1 MVFLFLYSIQL
12 VEIVLNF
19 MSVQINY
26 RPGFKKNSTNIV
38 LFVDEKYSISS
49 LKKFLS
55 GSEYSFVLDL
65 LKMQDLK
72 KKIIC
77 FDINSKRKI
86 ILVSLKKNIKNAEA
100 ENLGAKFYDQ
110 FKKLKQNEFIVNSDT
125 LLNHKKNI
133 IGHFLHG
140 IKLKSYKFEKYK
152 TKQINY
158 KISILVIGKNI
169 PNMKDQLKLNS
180 IEEGT
185 FYTRDLV
192 SEPGNVLHPDEYA
205 KRINSLKKY
214 GLKINIYDEKKL
226 KKLGMNTLL
235 GVGQGSIRGS
245 YLVTMEWN
253 GARNKSK
260 PLAFV
265 GKGVCFDTG
274 GISLKPAKFME
285 DMTYDMAGSAVVVGL
300 MKSLALR
307 KAKVN
312 AVGVVGLVENM
323 PGGNAQRPGDIVKS
337 YSGKTVEIL
346 NTDAEGR
353 LVLADALT
361 YTEEK
366 FKPKF
371 IVDLATLTGAII
383 VSLGSEYA
391 GLFSNDD
398 KLSKQ
403 LIDSGEQVE
412 EKLWRM
418 PLNKNFDKL
427 IDSKNADMQNINYV
441 GGAGSTTAA
450 QFLQRFI
457 LNKTPWA
464 HLDIA
469 GMAFSKYGGALNSGG
484 ATGYGVRLLN
494 KLIEDHYE

>member
-1 MVFLFLYSIQL
+1 MSI
-12 VEIVLNF
+12 
-19 MSVQINY
+19 QINY
-26 RPGFKKNSTNIV
+26 KNKGSKNPAANLV
-38 LFVDEKYSISS
+38 LFVDEKFNINS
-49 LKKFLS
+49 LKKFIS
-55 GSEYSFVLDL
+55 NTEYNYIFEL
-65 LKMQDLK
+65 LKTNDLK
-72 KKIIC
+72 QDILV
-77 FDINSKRKI
+77 FEINSKKSI
-86 ILVSLKKNIKNAEA
+86 FLVSVKKDITASDI
-100 ENLGAKFYDQ
+100 ENLGAKFHKHINY
-110 FKKLKQNEFIVNSDT
+110 E
-125 LLNHKKNI
+125 KKNDYLVHSNTI
-133 IGHFLHG
+133 DVKAKNFLGHFLHG
-140 IKLKSYKFEKYK
+140 LKLKSYEFNLYK
-152 TKQINY
+152 SKKKRRNV
-158 KISILVIGKNI
+158 LVNVIGSNNKTSNS
-169 PNMKDQLKLNS
+169 DQIKFKAL
-180 IEEGT
+180 EEGT

-205 KRINSLKKY
+205 KRINSLKKN

-226 KKLGMNTLL
+226 KKLGMNALL

-245 YLVTMEWN
+245 YLVTIEWN
-253 GARNKSK
+253 GAKNKTA

-274 GISLKPAKFME
+274 GYSLKPAKFME
-285 DMTYDMAGSAVVVGL
+285 DMTYDMAGSAAVVGL
-300 MKSLALR
+300 MKNLALR

-323 PGGNAQRPGDIVKS
+323 VSGNAQRPGDIVKS
-337 YSGKTVEIL
+337 YSGKTIEIL

-361 YTEEK
+361 FTEKK

-403 LIDSGEQVE
+403 LLDAGEKVQ

-418 PLNKNFDKL
+418 PLHKNFDKL

-494 KLIEDHYE
+494 QLIEDNYE